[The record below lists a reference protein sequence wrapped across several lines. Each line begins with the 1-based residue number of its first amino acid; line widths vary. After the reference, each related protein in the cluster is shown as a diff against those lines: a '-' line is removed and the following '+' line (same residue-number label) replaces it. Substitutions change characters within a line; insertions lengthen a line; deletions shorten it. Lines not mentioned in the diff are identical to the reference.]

1 MVPDPLHGEDVAGNT
16 PLGEDEADGLIPDL
30 QTRGELNA
38 WEQANILKAE
48 AWAFGRRRQTLPENI
63 LTREF
68 VVALHRRMLDET
80 WTWAGQFRR
89 SEKSIGV
96 AWETILP
103 ALQDLLDDASHWI
116 ANGTYAPDE
125 FLARFHHRL
134 VSIHPFPNGNG
145 RHARLMTDVLAR
157 NIGLERPTWG
167 LGDLSVAGHARVSYL
182 NALKQ
187 ADKGN
192 IALLVTFLRS

>member
-1 MVPDPLHGEDVAGNT
+1 MPDRLDGEQVGGTT
-16 PLGEDEADGLIPDL
+16 PLSEDEADGLIPDL
-30 QTRGELNA
+30 QTRRELNA

-48 AWAFGRRRQTLPENI
+48 AWAFGRRRHIPLTST

-68 VVALHRRMLDET
+68 VLDLHRRMFDET

-89 SEKSIGV
+89 SGKSIGV

-103 ALQDLLDDASHWI
+103 ALQNLLDDASHWI
-116 ANGTYAPDE
+116 ADKTYPPDE
-125 FLARFHHRL
+125 TLARFHHRL

-145 RHARLMTDVLAR
+145 RHARLMTDLLAR

-167 LGDLSVAGHARVSYL
+167 LGDLSAAGHARVSYL
-182 NALKQ
+182 KALKR

-192 IALLVTFLRS
+192 IAPLIAFLRS